1 MIRTLQEAK
10 ESHMKELMDNSEPS
24 GSYVIVE
31 SEMNGSSC
39 CFPMYRA
46 LFPKQPL
53 NNERSEERRVGKEC
67 RSRWSP
73 YH

>member
-53 NNERSEERRVGKEC
+53 NNEELEC
-67 RSRWSP
+67 LVEDDDEQNR
-73 YH
+73 

>member
-10 ESHMKELMDNSEPS
+10 ESHMKELMDKREPS

-31 SEMNGSSC
+31 SEMNGNSC

-53 NNERSEERRVGKEC
+53 SNEELEC
-67 RSRWSP
+67 LVEDDDQQNR
-73 YH
+73 